1 MYNMK
6 EDALKII
13 SDSIEAVKPEACVKR
28 ALRDFSHEGNIFVL
42 AIGKAAWR
50 MAYAAQKS
58 LKGKIT
64 QGIVITKYQ
73 HSAGPIKSFEVYE
86 AGHPISDENTVLATK
101 KALEMTEKLTK
112 NDLLLFLVS
121 GGGSALFELPAP
133 GVSLTEL
140 MAVNNSLIRSGAD
153 IVEINTVRKHISS
166 VKGGRFAKL
175 ISPAKIFSLVL
186 SDVVGDRLDSIASG
200 PAYPDSSTSQEASE
214 ILKKY
219 RIDLSENALQAVQ
232 KETPKVLDNVSSQ
245 IIGNVKLLC
254 ESAAKSAKKLG
265 YTPKILS
272 WSVGCEAS
280 QIADMLCCIARD
292 SDLSDFSFKKP
303 YALILGG
310 EPVVNVTGNGLG
322 GRNQELVLR
331 AAIKIKGL
339 ENTVVSSVG
348 SDGTDGP
355 TDAAG
360 GLADGNSFNEM
371 VNCGIDPA
379 AYLKN
384 NDSYHA
390 LEKSGLLVKT
400 GPTGTNVNDLIILL
414 HR

>member
-1 MYNMK
+1 MYNMR

-28 ALRDFSHEGNIFVL
+28 ALSDFSHEGNIFVL

-50 MAYAAQKS
+50 MAHAAQKT
-58 LKGKIT
+58 LKNKIVH
-64 QGIVITKYQ
+64 GIVITKYQ
-73 HSAGPIKSFEVYE
+73 HSAGPIKNFEIYE
-86 AGHPISDENTVLATK
+86 AGHPIPDENTVLATK
-101 KALEMTEKLTK
+101 KALEMTEKLNK

-121 GGGSALFELPAP
+121 GGGSALFELPAQ

-140 MAVNNSLIRSGAD
+140 MAINNSLIRSGAD

-175 ISPAKIFSLVL
+175 VSPAKIFSLVL
-186 SDVVGDRLDSIASG
+186 SDVIGDRLDSIASG
-200 PAYPDSSTSQEASE
+200 PAYPDSSTSQMSLD

-219 RIDLSENALQAVQ
+219 KIDLSENALRAVK
-232 KETPKVLDNVSSQ
+232 KETPKTLDNVSSQ

-254 ESAAKSAKKLG
+254 ENAAKSAKKLG
-265 YTPKILS
+265 YNSKILS

-280 QIADMLCCIARD
+280 HIADMLCSIARD
-292 SDLSDFSFKKP
+292 SDFSKFSFKKP

-322 GRNQELVLR
+322 GRNQELVLK
-331 AAIKIKGL
+331 AAIKIKGF
-339 ENTVVSSVG
+339 ENTVVLSVG

-360 GLADGNSFNEM
+360 GIVDGNSFDEM
-371 VNCGIDPA
+371 VNCGIDPVE
-379 AYLKN
+379 YLKN
-384 NDSYHA
+384 NDSYNA
-390 LEKSGLLVKT
+390 LGKAGLLVKT